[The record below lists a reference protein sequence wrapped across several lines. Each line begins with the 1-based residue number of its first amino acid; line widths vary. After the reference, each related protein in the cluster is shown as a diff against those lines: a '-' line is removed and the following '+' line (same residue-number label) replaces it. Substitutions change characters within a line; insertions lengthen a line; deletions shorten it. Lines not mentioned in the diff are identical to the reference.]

1 MAIHVANE
9 CNDPAVERHLSFA
22 RNLRIDTHVLKGED
36 VPRTIAGFARAHR
49 VTQIFMGRSR
59 ARSWWNRFGA
69 TIVQQVVREARDLQ
83 ITIVAERR
91 RETVR

>member
-1 MAIHVANE
+1 
-9 CNDPAVERHLSFA
+9 VERHLSFA
-22 RNLRIDTHVLKGED
+22 RNLRIDTHVLQAED
-36 VPRTIAGFARAHR
+36 VPRTITGFARARR

-59 ARSWWNRFGA
+59 ARSWWTRFGA